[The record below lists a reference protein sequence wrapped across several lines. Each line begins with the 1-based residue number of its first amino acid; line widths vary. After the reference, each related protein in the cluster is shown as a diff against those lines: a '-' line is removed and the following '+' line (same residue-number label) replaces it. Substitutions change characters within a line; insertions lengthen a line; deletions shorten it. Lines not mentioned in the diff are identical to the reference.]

1 MELKLADTPD
11 EVVPPEQEAP
21 KAKKGGGGAA
31 DEFIEIIKTIVY
43 ALLIALVLR
52 VLLFQPFTI
61 PSGSMIP
68 NLLIGD
74 YIIVSKYSYGYS
86 KHSIPFSP
94 AIFNGRILERS
105 PERGDIAVFKFP
117 PNPRIDYIKRV
128 IGLPG
133 DKIQVLNGQ
142 VFLNDKPL
150 KMDEQ
155 PQDPADAYG
164 SIKTFLETLPDGR
177 SYVTRDMGPDSQTDS
192 TPIFIVPEGHYFM
205 MGDNRD
211 NSQDSRVDQAQ
222 DGVGYVPAENL
233 VGKAQ
238 IILFSWREEASLFKP
253 WTWFT
258 EARPGRFFHRLK

>member
-1 MELKLADTPD
+1 MDANATTADTD
-11 EVVPPEQEAP
+11 
-21 KAKKGGGGAA
+21 KKSGGHDAA
-31 DEFIEIIKTIVY
+31 GEFVEIIKTIVY

-94 AIFNGRILERS
+94 PLFKGRLLERT
-105 PERGDIAVFKFP
+105 PKRGDVVVFKTP
-117 PNPRIDYIKRV
+117 KDNRTDYVKRL

-133 DKIQVLNGQ
+133 DRIQVRNG
-142 VFLNDKPL
+142 VVWINDKPL
-150 KMDEQ
+150 PQENLGLDAEMGAERIMETNPEGKRYVVQDMDNR
-155 PQDPADAYG
+155 P
-164 SIKTFLETLPDGR
+164 
-177 SYVTRDMGPDSQTDS
+177 TDN
-192 TPIFIVPEGHYFM
+192 TGVYTVPEDMYFM

-211 NSQDSRVDQAQ
+211 NSLDSRVSVFN
-222 DGVGYVPAENL
+222 DGVGPVPAENL
-233 VGKAQ
+233 VGKARVV
-238 IILFSWREEASLFKP
+238 LFSWDEGASIFKP

-258 EARPGRFFHRLK
+258 KARWSRFFHGVK

>member
-1 MELKLADTPD
+1 MDTD
-11 EVVPPEQEAP
+11 AATTPPPVAEP
-21 KAKKGGGGAA
+21 KKGQGAA
-31 DEFIEIIKTIVY
+31 DEFVEIIKTIVY

-68 NLLIGD
+68 NLLVGD

-86 KHSIPFSP
+86 RHSIPFSP
-94 AIFNGRILERS
+94 KLFDGRILERQ
-105 PERGDIAVFKFP
+105 PKRGDVAVFKFP
-117 PNPRIDYIKRV
+117 PENRVDYIKRV

-133 DKIQVLNGQ
+133 DKVQVLDGQ
-142 VFLNDKPL
+142 VYLNGAPL
-150 KMDEQ
+150 KMTEL
-155 PQDPADAYG
+155 PQAPTEAYE
-164 SIKTFLETLPDGR
+164 STKRFLETLPNGK
-177 SYVTRDMGPDSQTDS
+177 SYIIQDLGPDSSTDS
-192 TPIFIVPEGHYFM
+192 TPVFTVPEGHYFV

-211 NSQDSRVDQAQ
+211 NSQDSRVDRNIG
-222 DGVGYVPAENL
+222 GVGYVPAENL